1 MNEQRNK
8 KLVISLS
15 IAILCIVLGYFVFIG
30 LDKNKKINE
39 TNKISSQDI
48 NTPNEVKTVLESK
61 VSFPVKVIK
70 STKDASLQ
78 MNDENKIFL
87 LGGSEELKVTEEMYT
102 DGTKGIKV
110 TYLIK
115 QDMKN
120 VYITLRNSIL
130 RENFATTSAT
140 RANIGAILM
149 AENDNT
155 IYKTYLQ
162 VVKSGETQVDISIL
176 NK

>member
-1 MNEQRNK
+1 MHVELEEMLQDQNEIVDLEGVVFALVGGFKVETTVDLVASHRSHVVFLVIEEQR
-8 KLVISLS
+8 
-15 IAILCIVLGYFVFIG
+15 F
-30 LDKNKKINE
+30 NE
-39 TNKISSQDI
+39 
-48 NTPNEVKTVLESK
+48 
-61 VSFPVKVIK
+61 
-70 STKDASLQ
+70 SLQ

-162 VVKSGETQVDISIL
+162 VVKSGETKVNISIL